1 MKVSRKEMTG
11 HQLAHQGQLF
21 RATNSEKDQNSL
33 TGTFIPGS
41 IIILPQKTKQLLN
54 YKVGINKNYLY

>member
-41 IIILPQKTKQLLN
+41 LSSYHKRPNSYSVTK
-54 YKVGINKNYLY
+54 